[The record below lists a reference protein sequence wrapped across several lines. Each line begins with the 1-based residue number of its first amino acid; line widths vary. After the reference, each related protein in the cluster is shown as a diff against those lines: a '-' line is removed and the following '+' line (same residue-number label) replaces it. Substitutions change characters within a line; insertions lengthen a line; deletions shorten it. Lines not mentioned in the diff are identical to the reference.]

1 VTVDFA
7 DRAILSER
15 EVIMMQMLHVMTR
28 HPETIRPGDM
38 LLKAKEMMDAGGF
51 RRLPVVHEGRVVG
64 ILTERDLR
72 EHVGYLES
80 TKVDAAMKTPVVAVD
95 SKASVE
101 GAARLML
108 ANKIGGL
115 PVVDDGKLVGIVT
128 SSDMLR
134 AFLNVVEAT
143 QKILER

>member
-1 VTVDFA
+1 
-7 DRAILSER
+7 
-15 EVIMMQMLHVMTR
+15 MMQMLHVMTR
-28 HPETIRPGDM
+28 HPETVRPGDM

-72 EHVGYLES
+72 EHGGYLKS
-80 TKVDAAMKTPVVAVD
+80 TKVDAAMRAPVVTID
-95 SKASVE
+95 SKAPVE
-101 GAARLML
+101 EAARLML

-115 PVVDDGKLVGIVT
+115 PVVDGGQLIGIIT

-143 QKILER
+143 QKILKP